1 MGDTG
6 DIASDRGDGR
16 IVIEQLRYVRLGTDD
31 LAAAADFAQRVL
43 GLQAIDKTDE
53 MVSFRSDERDH
64 TLVYVRSE
72 PTEQAVGFEVR
83 DMATLERAADML
95 KARGYSVHRGTP
107 EEAARRKGRG
117 LLSFDDA
124 SGNRFEL
131 VVRPLNSGWRYFPAR
146 DAGIKGL
153 EAVALRSM
161 SGGRDEALWTEVF
174 NGEVRDWVGDAAYIG
189 FDAVHHRLA
198 LHPSRKAGILA
209 VEYVIEDVDLL
220 MQNSYFLRS
229 AQVKCVDGPGRRP
242 TSGQLFLT
250 FVGPDGMLFSF
261 VAEGDKIAAGTDR
274 RPRQFPRTRN
284 SFCTWGSDCVVP
296 EFL

>member
-1 MGDTG
+1 MSGEIPGDR
-6 DIASDRGDGR
+6 IA
-16 IVIEQLRYVRLGTDD
+16 IEQLRYVRLGTPD
-31 LAAAADFAQRVL
+31 LATAVDFAQRVL
-43 GLQAIDKTDE
+43 GLQMIDKTDE
-53 MVSFRSDERDH
+53 MVSFRSDERDY
-64 TLVYVRSE
+64 TLVYWRGE

-83 DMATLERAADML
+83 DMATLERAAERL
-95 KARGYSVHRGTP
+95 AAHGFKATLGTA
-107 EEAARRKGRG
+107 EDAARRKARS

-131 VVRPLNSGWRYFPAR
+131 VVRPLNSGWRYFPSR

-153 EAVALRSM
+153 EAVALRST
-161 SGGRDEALWTEVF
+161 SVARDEALWTEVF

-198 LHPSRKAGILA
+198 LHPARKAGILA
-209 VEYVIEDVDLL
+209 IEYAVEDVDLL

-250 FVGPDGMLFSF
+250 FAGPDGMLFSF
-261 VAEGDKIAAGTDR
+261 VAEGDKIVAGTGR
-274 RPRQFPRTRN
+274 RPRQFAKTRK
-284 SFCTWGSDCVVP
+284 SFCAWGSDCEVP